1 MQGLVFLPAS
11 FPPLTLAVSSRP
23 LKGPCGVSQ
32 ALFRA
37 RGSPQHREV
46 ERGEVT
52 WSGLSLTGRS
62 QVTVLSLSAPPDKV
76 LIQASLKPCSAFQAE
91 ASQANVDVLLHVIG
105 QEARPD
111 PKFRKQ
117 TTAGP
122 LFSAPNAKNWFSMQR
137 SPPGPSRSL
146 QVPHTTQKLGAIPAP
161 KRHLT
166 QTRNFPRNGCQEL
179 HEGHIHHGPVGHSE
193 RDCLRLQHQPRP
205 GLSLGN
211 HHLWDRGHI

>member
-1 MQGLVFLPAS
+1 MQRLVFLPAS

-137 SPPGPSRSL
+137 SPPGPSHHPETGNPSSQEASYPNKKL
-146 QVPHTTQKLGAIPAP
+146 SQK
-161 KRHLT
+161 RM
-166 QTRNFPRNGCQEL
+166 
-179 HEGHIHHGPVGHSE
+179 
-193 RDCLRLQHQPRP
+193 P
-205 GLSLGN
+205 GTA
-211 HHLWDRGHI
+211 